1 MKGIYLTLVLL
12 FCGAFTV
19 IGQHNVR
26 IMISLDPKAIIVNR
40 SLEKGVTGISSI
52 DKVSIKHQI
61 QSIVKLFTGKKSQ
74 RNILL
79 LQFDETTNP
88 DKIIAEYNA
97 LPEVT
102 IAEIDHIGSTAGVE
116 GLTPN
121 DANYSKQ
128 WGMNND
134 GTFANSFSIA
144 GADVEMQKA
153 WEIEQGDPNINV
165 CILDSGVKLD
175 HPEFQGRL
183 WTNTKEIAGNGLDD
197 DDNGLIDDFYGWDF
211 VNNDND
217 PTDDLGHGTNVA
229 GITAASGNNNIGYA
243 GVDWNC
249 KVMALKGIDENNS
262 GFYSWW
268 ISGIYYAVDNGAN
281 VINMSLGGNSNS
293 AILKDA
299 INYAV
304 DKGVVVV
311 VCMMNTNSQN
321 TFYPAAFPA
330 VIAVGSTDPDDTR
343 TAPFFWSTTSGSNY
357 GSHISV
363 VAPGNFIYGLHYNS
377 NTNYNSY
384 WGGTSQATPL
394 VAGIASLLLAQKPSR
409 TPAEIK
415 SIIQSTAE
423 DQVGD
428 PLEDI
433 EGWDKY
439 YGYGRVNAYKALS
452 QILSVDAINRDEFQ
466 IFPNPALHSFK
477 VKYPENSTSI
487 RIFNSLGQII
497 FAKKLKGESEEQ
509 FELFQSGIYFV
520 QINKDRQIIAEKLI
534 IID

>member
-197 DDNGLIDDFYGWDF
+197 DDNGLIDDFYG
-211 VNNDND
+211 
-217 PTDDLGHGTNVA
+217 
-229 GITAASGNNNIGYA
+229 
-243 GVDWNC
+243 
-249 KVMALKGIDENNS
+249 
-262 GFYSWW
+262 
-268 ISGIYYAVDNGAN
+268 
-281 VINMSLGGNSNS
+281 
-293 AILKDA
+293 
-299 INYAV
+299 
-304 DKGVVVV
+304 
-311 VCMMNTNSQN
+311 
-321 TFYPAAFPA
+321 
-330 VIAVGSTDPDDTR
+330 
-343 TAPFFWSTTSGSNY
+343 TS
-357 GSHISV
+357 
-363 VAPGNFIYGLHYNS
+363 
-377 NTNYNSY
+377 
-384 WGGTSQATPL
+384 
-394 VAGIASLLLAQKPSR
+394 
-409 TPAEIK
+409 
-415 SIIQSTAE
+415 
-423 DQVGD
+423 
-428 PLEDI
+428 
-433 EGWDKY
+433 
-439 YGYGRVNAYKALS
+439 
-452 QILSVDAINRDEFQ
+452 
-466 IFPNPALHSFK
+466 
-477 VKYPENSTSI
+477 
-487 RIFNSLGQII
+487 
-497 FAKKLKGESEEQ
+497 
-509 FELFQSGIYFV
+509 
-520 QINKDRQIIAEKLI
+520 
-534 IID
+534 